1 MSEILLI
8 VFLIA
13 VLFAYRKDLKDYTS
27 KYSDKTQKAIYITFM
42 GLVVLYLLK
51 RLFF

>member
-1 MSEILLI
+1 MSEILI
-8 VFLIA
+8 IIFLIA

-27 KYSDKTQKAIYITFM
+27 RYSDKTQKAIYITFM
-42 GLVVLYLLK
+42 ALVALYLLK

>member
-1 MSEILLI
+1 MTEILLI

-13 VLFAYRKDLKDYTS
+13 VFFAYRKDLKDYTS

-42 GLVVLYLLK
+42 VLIALYLLN
-51 RLFF
+51 RLFL